1 MPATEALKSIDLRIV
16 KVASSSVKKKVSSAV
31 ARINVLATDA
41 KDDFDHEKISR
52 TNVIAS
58 HSKLETNLKLFK
70 DLHEVYCDL
79 RDKGEN
85 EASEEAILEKD
96 EKYPSET
103 ELPASMKSHLWLRR
117 KLRLTKKRRRRR
129 TELSL
134 RPMRSEPK
142 DGNQIFSTKNWHSHS

>member
-85 EASEEAILEKD
+85 EASEESPWRVLC
-96 EKYPSET
+96 
-103 ELPASMKSHLWLRR
+103 
-117 KLRLTKKRRRRR
+117 
-129 TELSL
+129 
-134 RPMRSEPK
+134 
-142 DGNQIFSTKNWHSHS
+142 